1 MAFAAA
7 RMIKDKKDQHQKRS
21 QDGLHGTHSQRNKG
35 KLHTRSSRSPSIS
48 SSRTAIS
55 ETSSC
60 KARGPRPNALTRG
73 KGPPGRS
80 NVKCVKRI
88 KGKKGRPDRY
98 ELLVTID
105 LDVWQLNDE
114 QVAEYKEVFMLFDKD
129 EDGVLSFNELN
140 IVMKSLGQRP
150 KEKRLLSM
158 VREVSED
165 QLYDTIEFN
174 EFLQMMSKQQKE
186 DVTIDSLLDAFRIFD
201 KDEDGFITVDELT
214 RIMTSLGERMTSK
227 ELNEMIKEADSDG
240 DGLINYQEFCGVLC
254 KPNVE
259 NSSKSNG
266 NKMTEK
272 QKRKSRHDIINEDN
286 KENDNSI
293 SENNIN
299 NNNNETLKTG

>member
-201 KDEDGFITVDELT
+201 KDEDGFITVAELT
-214 RIMTSLGERMTSK
+214 RIMTSLGERMTQK
-227 ELNEMIKEADSDG
+227 ELNEMIREADSDG
-240 DGLINYQEFCGVLC
+240 DGLINYEEFCVVLC
-254 KPNVE
+254 AADNTNVRR
-259 NSSKSNG
+259 N
-266 NKMTEK
+266 NK
-272 QKRKSRHDIINEDN
+272 
-286 KENDNSI
+286 
-293 SENNIN
+293 N
-299 NNNNETLKTG
+299 NNNNSKNGSINSSEENKENEANNNKTVS

>member
-7 RMIKDKKDQHQKRS
+7 RMIKDKKDQQAKRS
-21 QDGLHGTHSQRNKG
+21 QDGLHGTHSQRK
-35 KLHTRSSRSPSIS
+35 KPEHRRSSRSPSV
-48 SSRTAIS
+48 SSRGSAIS
-55 ETSSC
+55 KTSSEV
-60 KARGPRPNALTRG
+60 KAGQRANLRGGA
-73 KGPPGRS
+73 KGPPGRTA
-80 NVKCVKRI
+80 VKCVKKI

-105 LDVWQLNDE
+105 LELWKLNDE

-129 EDGVLSFNELN
+129 EDGVLSFSELN

-150 KEKRLLSM
+150 SEKRLLSM
-158 VREVSED
+158 VRAVSED
-165 QLYDTIEFN
+165 HLYDTIEFN

-186 DVTIDSLLDAFRIFD
+186 DVSIDCLLDAFRIFD
-201 KDEDGFITVDELT
+201 KDEDGFITVEELT
-214 RIMTSLGERMTSK
+214 RIMTSLGEKMAQK

-254 KPNVE
+254 ID
-259 NSSKSNG
+259 NSKTKTNG
-266 NKMTEK
+266 NTKTEK
-272 QKRKSRHDIINEDN
+272 QKRKSITKHDRINEEN

-293 SENNIN
+293 SENNNN